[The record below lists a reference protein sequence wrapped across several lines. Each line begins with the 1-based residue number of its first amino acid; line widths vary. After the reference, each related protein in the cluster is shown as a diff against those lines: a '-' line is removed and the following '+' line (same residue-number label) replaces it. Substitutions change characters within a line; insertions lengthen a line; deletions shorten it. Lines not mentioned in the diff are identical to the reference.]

1 MQKRSRKS
9 SVSMS
14 TILPHRQHLR
24 ARSDLV
30 DITGSI
36 GPTLVGKQIVLG
48 VTGSLAAYKAVALL
62 RALLREGATVHVV
75 MTHSAM
81 KFVTPLTFEV
91 LSGHPVSTDVFE
103 AHQEM
108 KHLSWPEQADAIV
121 IAPATANCHAKSA
134 LGLGDD
140 LLSTMLLTAQCP
152 LIMEPAMDG
161 GMWTHP
167 SVRGHVETLRA
178 RGTIV
183 VDPEEGPLASGRIGQ
198 GRLAEEGTILQAI
211 QKALAPRRDWEE
223 HRLLVSAGPTQE
235 PIDPVRF
242 ISNRSSGK
250 MGYAIAEAAQARGA
264 QVVLVTGPTG
274 IPIPKGVE
282 VLPVTTAEE
291 MMKALSTRLA
301 WSTAVIMAAAV
312 ADFRPKHSVSKKI
325 SKQGQTEQTLN
336 LERTT
341 DILASLSAQRTT
353 QLIVG
358 FAAETHNLIAHAKD
372 KLTAKGLD
380 LIVANDVTTEGAG
393 FGSDQNAAT
402 LIDRLGGIIELPLMQ
417 KRALA
422 DAILNQAQVLLR
434 ARQSNHIPTPVVR
447 GH

>member
-1 MQKRSRKS
+1 MDISGSIGPSLIGKRI
-9 SVSMS
+9 V
-14 TILPHRQHLR
+14 LG
-24 ARSDLV
+24 
-30 DITGSI
+30 ITGSI
-36 GPTLVGKQIVLG
+36 
-48 VTGSLAAYKAVALL
+48 AAYKAVALL
-62 RALLREGATVHVV
+62 RTLLREGATVRVV
-75 MTHSAM
+75 MTQSAT

-91 LSGHPVSTDVFE
+91 LSGHPVSTDLFE

-108 KHLSWPEQADAIV
+108 KHLSLPEQADVIV
-121 IAPATANCHAKSA
+121 IAPATANCLAKSA

-140 LLSTMLLTAQCP
+140 LLSTMLLTAQSP
-152 LIMEPAMDG
+152 LIIAPAMDG

-167 SVRGHVETLRA
+167 SVKEHVGTLRT
-178 RGTIV
+178 RGAIV
-183 VDPEEGPLASGRIGQ
+183 VDPEEGPLASGQIGQ
-198 GRLAEEGTILQAI
+198 GRLAEESTILAAI
-211 QKALAPRRDWEE
+211 QDALAPRRDWQG

-264 QVVLVTGPTG
+264 QVVLVTGPTA
-274 IPIPKGVE
+274 IPTPKGVE
-282 VLPVTTAEE
+282 VVPVATAEE

-301 WSTAVIMAAAV
+301 WATAVIMAAAV
-312 ADFRPKHSVSKKI
+312 ADFRPKHPV
-325 SKQGQTEQTLN
+325 KQKMRKQERTTDQTLD

-353 QLIVG
+353 QLMVG
-358 FAAETHNLIAHAKD
+358 FAAETNDLIAHAKE
-372 KLTAKGLD
+372 KLTVKGLD

-393 FGSDQNAAT
+393 FGSNQNAAT
-402 LIDRLGGIIELPLMQ
+402 LIDRQGNMKELPLMP

-422 DAILNQAQVLLR
+422 DAILNRVQELLQS
-434 ARQSNHIPTPVVR
+434 RQSSRTTKSVAR

>member
-1 MQKRSRKS
+1 MQTFS
-9 SVSMS
+9 
-14 TILPHRQHLR
+14 
-24 ARSDLV
+24 
-30 DITGSI
+30 SI
-36 GPTLVGKQIVLG
+36 GSTLIGKQIILG
-48 VTGSLAAYKAVALL
+48 VTGSIAAYKAVTLL
-62 RALLREGATVHVV
+62 RTLLREGAIVHVV
-75 MTHSAM
+75 MTQSAM

-108 KHLSWPEQADAIV
+108 THLSLPEQADVIV
-121 IAPATANCHAKSA
+121 IAPATANCLAKSA
-134 LGLGDD
+134 LGLGND

-152 LIMEPAMDG
+152 LIMAPAMDG

-167 SVRGHVETLRA
+167 SVIEHVQTLRA

-198 GRLAEEGTILQAI
+198 GRLAEEGTILEAI
-211 QKALAPRRDWEE
+211 QTALAPRRDWQGD
-223 HRLLVSAGPTQE
+223 RILVSAGPTQE

-264 QVVLVTGPTG
+264 QVVLVTGPTAL
-274 IPIPKGVE
+274 PTPRGVE
-282 VLPVTTAEE
+282 IISVATAEE
-291 MMKALSTRLA
+291 MTQALSARLA
-301 WSTAVIMAAAV
+301 WSTVVIMAAAV
-312 ADFRPKHSVSKKI
+312 ADFRPTHPASHKI
-325 SKQGQTEQTLN
+325 QKQGRAGQTID

-341 DILASLSAQRTT
+341 DILTSLSAQRTT
-353 QLIVG
+353 QLMVG
-358 FAAETHNLIAHAKD
+358 FAAETNDLIVRAKN

-393 FGSDQNAAT
+393 FGSDQNVAT
-402 LIDRLGGIIELPLMQ
+402 LIDRQGTMTELPLMP

-422 DAILNQAQVLLR
+422 DAILDRAQELLR
-434 ARQSNHIPTPVVR
+434 TRQPSQASKPVAGGR
-447 GH
+447 